1 MFRTHL
7 TSKGQVT
14 VPRAVREQLGIGPGD
29 ILEFEVQADALAVRV
44 VPRRRLAE
52 FRGRFPVVGA
62 LPFAEERR
70 RARTAR
76 TERLAKPA

>member
-1 MFRTHL
+1 MVRTRL

-14 VPRAVREQLGIGPGD
+14 LPRAVRAQLGIGPGD

-52 FRGRFPVVGA
+52 FRGRFPVA
-62 LPFAEERR
+62 ETLPFREERR
-70 RARTAR
+70 RARGAR
-76 TERLAKPA
+76 GERLARSA